1 MQQIIT
7 PNKKKKAKKQ
17 KTKFLTTKLGMKK
30 KHFFN
35 KFQHLGSNPP

>member
-7 PNKKKKAKKQ
+7 PNKKKKQ